1 MLFLDVNLDIGF
13 GYDICGEIF
22 LESYSF
28 LFSLRYDG
36 RESFESEEEKDRGLF
51 FGGDVGVV

>member
-1 MLFLDVNLDIGF
+1 MNLDIGF

-28 LFSLRYDG
+28 SFSLRYDG
-36 RESFESEEEKDRGLF
+36 RESLESEEEKDRGLLKER
-51 FGGDVGVV
+51 G